1 MTTNE
6 DWYVYIV
13 RCNDDTFYTGVA
25 RDLARRIQQH
35 NQGNAGARYTRA
47 RRPVELVYQET
58 AADRSTAQQREYRIR
73 KLNAAEKRR
82 LIASQ

>member
-35 NQGNAGARYTRA
+35 NHGNAGARYTRA

-73 KLNAAEKRR
+73 KLSAAEKRR